1 MEKRL
6 PGIVVNSYGLA
17 NFSLSLMLNIGTM
30 YYFMFLTDT
39 AMMSAAHAGLIV
51 GVGGAIDTLSIF
63 VSGSIIQKTQMRWG
77 QFRSWF
83 LFIPITTC
91 LFFTLSFTNLP
102 LGYNLKIVYLTVA
115 YIIGHVSLNFAFNSH
130 IGFISVLTTDIQERL
145 RLSVR
150 NIQFGMASTIVFS
163 QVIVRLLE
171 HLKIVQDST
180 RAYFYTVAL
189 LSAIQIF
196 GYWNLFYQ
204 TREYEKYDPT
214 KKLESSNDISIW
226 EMVKQVLGNSQLLLL
241 MSADVMAQLGL
252 FSIMGM
258 AIYFLKYIANNELW
272 NIYHTLATGVLS
284 FITALYAPV
293 VINFLGK
300 KKTYLIATAWGV
312 MSYFLLR
319 GYGALSVYH
328 FTGFI
333 CLGSLLLGTSG
344 PMRQAMYM
352 DAAEYGYYKTGKDAS
367 AFIMSMFTVPIKAA
381 IALQGVVTGFGLE
394 YIGYVANTEMTSE
407 MAGKL
412 MDIICYIPAGCGII
426 AMLIMSFYKL
436 NDKNMVKIMES
447 NNLKKAAVN
456 VA

>member
-6 PGIVVNSYGLA
+6 PGLVVNSYGLA

-30 YYFMFLTDT
+30 YYSIFLTDV
-39 AMMSAAHAGLIV
+39 ALISPIHISLII
-51 GVGGAIDTLSIF
+51 GIGGAIDTLSIF
-63 VSGSIIQKTQMRWG
+63 ASGSIIQKTQMRWG

-83 LFIPITTC
+83 LFIPLTTC
-91 LFFTLSFTNLP
+91 IFFTLSFANLP
-102 LGYNLKIVYLTVA
+102 LSYNLKIVYLTLA

-130 IGFISVLTTDIQERL
+130 IGFISVLTKDIQERL

-171 HLKIVQDST
+171 HLKIVQDAT
-180 RAYFYTVAL
+180 WAYFYTVAL

-204 TREYEKYDPT
+204 TREYEKYDPS
-214 KKLESSNDISIW
+214 KKLELTNKITIW
-226 EMVKQVLGNSQLLLL
+226 EMVKQVLVNRQLLLL

-258 AIYFLKYIANNELW
+258 AIYFLKYIANNEPW
-272 NIYHTLATGVLS
+272 MANHTLATGILS

-293 VINFLGK
+293 VIKFLGK
-300 KKTYLIATAWGV
+300 KKTYLIATAWGA
-312 MSYFLLR
+312 MSYLLLR
-319 GYGALSVYH
+319 GYGTLSVYH

-333 CLGSLLLGTSG
+333 CLGSLLLGTAG

-352 DAAEYGYYKTGKDAS
+352 DAAEYGYYKSGKDAS
-367 AFIMSMFTVPIKAA
+367 AFIMSMFTVPIKIA
-381 IALQGVVTGFGLE
+381 IALQGVVVGFGLE
-394 YIGYVANTEMTSE
+394 IIGYVPNTDMTPE
-407 MAGKL
+407 MAGNL
-412 MDIICYIPAGCGII
+412 MDIICYIPAGCGVI
-426 AMLIMSFYKL
+426 AMLLMTFYRL
-436 NDKNMVKIMES
+436 TDKNMAEIM
-447 NNLKKAAVN
+447 AAN
-456 VA
+456 SQKRAVANA